1 MTAQRSTIPRQP
13 LKSDGGGGIFDKKAQ
28 FELRRKTLIAEAA
41 RVFNK
46 QGFANASLDDISAN
60 LRITKPAL
68 YHYFKSKDELL
79 FECFVMSFD
88 FADEAVA
95 YANKNGTT
103 GCEKL
108 KLYIKRHLEIGLS
121 EEFPT
126 ITAREQD
133 VLSAEYSERITQRRR
148 KRRNHLRRFV
158 EEGIKDAS
166 IQAIDPKIAIMIVNG
181 AISWL
186 FRVFVPDQ
194 PYTADQIS
202 DHYVEI
208 LVNGIAA
215 RKADSKPAV
224 RKRKES

>member
-1 MTAQRSTIPRQP
+1 MTAQRSTALRQP

-60 LRITKPAL
+60 LHITKPAL

-88 FADEAVA
+88 FADEAVT
-95 YANKNGTT
+95 YANKNGTN
-103 GCEKL
+103 GCEKIQ
-108 KLYIKRHLEIGLS
+108 LYIKRHLQIGLS

-148 KRRNHLRRFV
+148 KRRNQLRRFI
-158 EEGIKDAS
+158 EEGIKDGS
-166 IQAIDPKIAIMIVNG
+166 IQPIDPKIAIMIVNG

-186 FRVFVPDQ
+186 FRVFVPGQ
-194 PYTADQIS
+194 PFSAEDIS
-202 DHYVEI
+202 DHYVQI
-208 LVNGIAA
+208 LVNGMAT
-215 RKADSKPAV
+215 RKGETKTNP
-224 RKRKES
+224 RKRKEA